1 MRVDLRLNVGSC
13 KLPTCPAVGSK
24 SALILK
30 RGLSVAECYDSI
42 LRVNIIYFKVLSTVG
57 SVHTSPFLNVG

>member
-42 LRVNIIYFKVLSTVG
+42 LRVNIIYFKVL
-57 SVHTSPFLNVG
+57 